1 MVSKDNRYRQQV
13 ITARDGLRKLGM
25 GVVSALLGT
34 TLYWAGAGNNIVK
47 ADTTTGNG
55 TGSNQVTSGSSLTG
69 NQAVVLHQNGTQ
81 QEAPARSAVGE
92 ATTVQSANSVTP
104 LAQTSSTAALNI
116 LSGQPL
122 SAQAVAAEKD
132 GLLVGSATSSA
143 AEGDQPVRD
152 TAINSAA
159 VIKPVT
165 SDRQVTSPAALATAK
180 DTSATG
186 DVVSASAAVTGKQPD
201 QGATV
206 KDHQSAAPAIDND
219 HPNSSSASSN
229 SAAPDSAVKEAP
241 TIPVD
246 VKTNSGQGGSAVISH
261 EQINVAEPAR
271 RSPVKQTARV
281 VYLNADD
288 GFKPLASSGDIN
300 GQAGTRINYNTTP
313 TLDWLHQAGY
323 QVVEN
328 DFDNAPQYFGFN
340 SNEPQVYPITLQSVG
355 TSTAGG
361 AGSPINGKVK
371 RTADHPKVAKGMG
384 ATQTAL
390 PSNKAGMVFSKS
402 ADRQTSLPGKVNAM
416 AFGLLGV
423 ATAVGVGVGTTAKR
437 HLYKR

>member
-13 ITARDGLRKLGM
+13 IIARDGLRKLSM

-47 ADTTTGNG
+47 ADTTTAGNG
-55 TGSNQVTSGSSLTG
+55 TGSNQVTSSSNLMG
-69 NQAVVLHQNGTQ
+69 NQAVVLHQNGTGQ
-81 QEAPARSAVGE
+81 GAPARSAVGE

-116 LSGQPL
+116 SSGQPL

-132 GLLVGSATSSA
+132 GLLAGSATSSA
-143 AEGDQPVRD
+143 AESGQPVRAA
-152 TAINSAA
+152 AINSAA

-165 SDRQVTSPAALATAK
+165 SDRQVASPAALATAK

-186 DVVSASAAVTGKQPD
+186 DVASASAAVTGKQPD

-206 KDHQSAAPAIDND
+206 KGHQSAAPAVDSD
-219 HPNSSSASSN
+219 HPNSSSASSD
-229 SAAPDSAVKEAP
+229 STAQDSAVKEAP
-241 TIPVD
+241 TIPAD
-246 VKTNSGQGGSAVISH
+246 VKTNSGQGTPADISH
-261 EQINVAEPAR
+261 EQVNVAKPAR
-271 RSPVKQTARV
+271 RKQTARV

-288 GFKPLASSGDIN
+288 GFKPLASSGDLN
-300 GQAGTRINYNTTP
+300 GQAGTRINYTTTP

-340 SNEPQVYPITLQSVG
+340 SDEPQVYPITLQAVG

-371 RTADHPKVAKGMG
+371 RTADHPKVSKGMG
-384 ATQTAL
+384 GTQTAL

-423 ATAVGVGVGTTAKR
+423 ATAIGVGVGTTAKR
-437 HLYKR
+437 HLYNR

>member
-1 MVSKDNRYRQQV
+1 
-13 ITARDGLRKLGM
+13 M

-47 ADTTTGNG
+47 ADTTAAGNG
-55 TGSNQVTSGSSLTG
+55 TGSNQVTSGSNLTG
-69 NQAVVLHQNGTQ
+69 NQAVVLHQNGTEQ
-81 QEAPARSAVGE
+81 GAPARSAVGE
-92 ATTVQSANSVTP
+92 ATMVQSANSVTP
-104 LAQTSSTAALNI
+104 LVKTSSTAASKAS
-116 LSGQPL
+116 SGQPL
-122 SAQAVAAEKD
+122 VTQAVATEKD
-132 GLLVGSATSSA
+132 APRADSPVSA
-143 AEGDQPVRD
+143 AGSVQPVRD
-152 TAINSAA
+152 AVVNSAA

-165 SDRQVTSPAALATAK
+165 SDRQVTSPAALAT
-180 DTSATG
+180 TEGTPAT
-186 DVVSASAAVTGKQPD
+186 DVTTPASAVVTGKQPAS
-201 QGATV
+201 GAII

-229 SAAPDSAVKEAP
+229 SAVPDSAVKEAP

-246 VKTNSGQGGSAVISH
+246 VTANSGQGNPAVISH
-261 EQINVAEPAR
+261 EQINAAEPAR

-288 GFKPLASSGDIN
+288 GFKQLASSGDIN

-340 SNEPQVYPITLQSVG
+340 SDEPQVYPITLQSVG
-355 TSTAGG
+355 TSTTGG

>member
-1 MVSKDNRYRQQV
+1 
-13 ITARDGLRKLGM
+13 M

-47 ADTTTGNG
+47 ADTTTVGND
-55 TGSNQVTSGSSLTG
+55 TGSNQVTSGSGLTG
-69 NQAVVLHQNGTQ
+69 NQAVVLHQNGTE
-81 QEAPARSAVGE
+81 QEAPARSAVSAV
-92 ATTVQSANSVTP
+92 ATVRPANSVTP
-104 LAQTSSTAALNI
+104 LIKTSSAAALTAS
-116 LSGQPL
+116 SGQPL
-122 SAQAVAAEKD
+122 ATQAVAAEKD
-132 GLLVGSATSSA
+132 VSRADSPVSA

-165 SDRQVTSPAALATAK
+165 SDRQVTSPAALVTAK

-206 KDHQSAAPAIDND
+206 KDHQSAAPAIDDD
-219 HPNSSSASSN
+219 HPNSSSASSD
-229 SAAPDSAVKEAP
+229 STAQDSAVKEAP
-241 TIPVD
+241 TIPAD
-246 VKTNSGQGGSAVISH
+246 VKTNSGQGTPADISH
-261 EQINVAEPAR
+261 EQVNVAKPAR
-271 RSPVKQTARV
+271 RKQTARV

-288 GFKPLASSGDIN
+288 GFKPLASSGDLN
-300 GQAGTRINYNTTP
+300 GQAGTRINYTTTP

-340 SNEPQVYPITLQSVG
+340 SDEPQVYPITLQAVG

-371 RTADHPKVAKGMG
+371 RTADHPKVSKGMG
-384 ATQTAL
+384 GTQTAL